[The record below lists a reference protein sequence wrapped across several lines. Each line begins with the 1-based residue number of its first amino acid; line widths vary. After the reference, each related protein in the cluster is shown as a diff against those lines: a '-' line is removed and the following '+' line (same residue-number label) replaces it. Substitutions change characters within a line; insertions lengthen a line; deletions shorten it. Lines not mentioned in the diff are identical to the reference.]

1 MSTSCQTPI
10 NVSASGLSENH
21 EAIINWVLATI
32 SWIAAP
38 LAILLNALVI
48 IAVTQRKE
56 LQKHS
61 NILLSSIALSDMLTG
76 IASIPAVTTKTLI
89 AHQSSSELICA
100 INREA
105 MNLEGIFVTCSLY
118 NLTVVAWER
127 FVAVRKWMDYK
138 VIVTKRRLFKI
149 SIIAWLS
156 AILTRLP
163 LYITVVTS
171 ADTKVKYI
179 WTTILNVCVIAN
191 VVTIVYFYAM
201 IYHGVRN
208 HRTSD
213 VKNVN
218 ALAQARLESRVA
230 KTTALI
236 TAALLLTIAVSGILV
251 MTMRLK
257 FPTSRPTLAIEISRT
272 LLRLNS
278 VFNPVLY
285 CFKDLRFRKAV
296 LELLKI
302 RKTQAAQKT
311 GPNVQVREQKKSAF
325 SLPGNVYQEL
335 KNVKT
340 RTRRRGSESRF
351 STKGFSGEN
360 ALMLK
365 RSHSAHGMQNHG
377 LLQTIFDRIFTNVI
391 SQYYRVYATTKA
403 TAIRAKQ
410 QLLKC
415 ITLFCPSVHRHCI
428 KEEIIRRVLQ
438 KTCLGLEANFL
449 HKWQKKSVLGSFLS
463 SFRSFKDA
471 PFMLT

>member
-1 MSTSCQTPI
+1 MIAGTPKKIKIGMSSCQTPV

-21 EAIINWVLATI
+21 EAIINWMLATI
-32 SWIAAP
+32 SWTVAP

-48 IAVTQRKE
+48 IAVTKRKE

-61 NILLSSIALSDMLTG
+61 NILLSSIALSDLLTG
-76 IASIPAVTTKTLI
+76 IASIPAVTSKTLI

-149 SIIAWLS
+149 AIIVWLS

-163 LYITVVTS
+163 LYITVVTR

-179 WTTILNVCVIAN
+179 WTTIVNVCVIAN

-201 IYHGVRN
+201 IYHGLRN

-213 VKNVN
+213 LKNVN

-257 FPTSRPTLAIEISRT
+257 FPTLRPTLTIEISRT

-285 CFKDLRFRKAV
+285 CFKDPRFRKAV

-302 RKTQAAQKT
+302 RKT
-311 GPNVQVREQKKSAF
+311 
-325 SLPGNVYQEL
+325 
-335 KNVKT
+335 
-340 RTRRRGSESRF
+340 
-351 STKGFSGEN
+351 
-360 ALMLK
+360 
-365 RSHSAHGMQNHG
+365 
-377 LLQTIFDRIFTNVI
+377 
-391 SQYYRVYATTKA
+391 
-403 TAIRAKQ
+403 
-410 QLLKC
+410 
-415 ITLFCPSVHRHCI
+415 
-428 KEEIIRRVLQ
+428 
-438 KTCLGLEANFL
+438 
-449 HKWQKKSVLGSFLS
+449 
-463 SFRSFKDA
+463 
-471 PFMLT
+471 

>member
-1 MSTSCQTPI
+1 MIAGTPKKIKIGMSTSCQTPI

-89 AHQSSSELICA
+89 AHQSSSKLICV

-257 FPTSRPTLAIEISRT
+257 FPTSRPTLTIEISRT

-302 RKTQAAQKT
+302 RKT
-311 GPNVQVREQKKSAF
+311 
-325 SLPGNVYQEL
+325 
-335 KNVKT
+335 
-340 RTRRRGSESRF
+340 
-351 STKGFSGEN
+351 
-360 ALMLK
+360 
-365 RSHSAHGMQNHG
+365 
-377 LLQTIFDRIFTNVI
+377 
-391 SQYYRVYATTKA
+391 
-403 TAIRAKQ
+403 
-410 QLLKC
+410 
-415 ITLFCPSVHRHCI
+415 
-428 KEEIIRRVLQ
+428 
-438 KTCLGLEANFL
+438 
-449 HKWQKKSVLGSFLS
+449 
-463 SFRSFKDA
+463 
-471 PFMLT
+471 

>member
-1 MSTSCQTPI
+1 MSSCQTPV

-32 SWIAAP
+32 SWTVAP

-76 IASIPAVTTKTLI
+76 IASIPAVT
-89 AHQSSSELICA
+89 
-100 INREA
+100 
-105 MNLEGIFVTCSLY
+105 
-118 NLTVVAWER
+118 
-127 FVAVRKWMDYK
+127 
-138 VIVTKRRLFKI
+138 
-149 SIIAWLS
+149 
-156 AILTRLP
+156 
-163 LYITVVTS
+163 
-171 ADTKVKYI
+171 KVKYI

-213 VKNVN
+213 LKNVN

-311 GPNVQVREQKKSAF
+311 GPNVQFRQQKNQHC
-325 SLPGNVYQEL
+325 LPGNV
-335 KNVKT
+335 
-340 RTRRRGSESRF
+340 
-351 STKGFSGEN
+351 
-360 ALMLK
+360 
-365 RSHSAHGMQNHG
+365 
-377 LLQTIFDRIFTNVI
+377 
-391 SQYYRVYATTKA
+391 
-403 TAIRAKQ
+403 
-410 QLLKC
+410 
-415 ITLFCPSVHRHCI
+415 
-428 KEEIIRRVLQ
+428 
-438 KTCLGLEANFL
+438 
-449 HKWQKKSVLGSFLS
+449 
-463 SFRSFKDA
+463 
-471 PFMLT
+471 

>member
-1 MSTSCQTPI
+1 MIAGTPKKIKIGMSSCQTPV

-32 SWIAAP
+32 SWTVAP

-61 NILLSSIALSDMLTG
+61 NILFSSIALSDMLTG

-105 MNLEGIFVTCSLY
+105 MNLEGMFVTCSLY

-191 VVTIVYFYAM
+191 VVTIVYFY
-201 IYHGVRN
+201 IYN
-208 HRTSD
+208 
-213 VKNVN
+213 
-218 ALAQARLESRVA
+218 Q
-230 KTTALI
+230 
-236 TAALLLTIAVSGILV
+236 
-251 MTMRLK
+251 
-257 FPTSRPTLAIEISRT
+257 
-272 LLRLNS
+272 
-278 VFNPVLY
+278 
-285 CFKDLRFRKAV
+285 
-296 LELLKI
+296 
-302 RKTQAAQKT
+302 
-311 GPNVQVREQKKSAF
+311 
-325 SLPGNVYQEL
+325 
-335 KNVKT
+335 
-340 RTRRRGSESRF
+340 
-351 STKGFSGEN
+351 
-360 ALMLK
+360 
-365 RSHSAHGMQNHG
+365 
-377 LLQTIFDRIFTNVI
+377 
-391 SQYYRVYATTKA
+391 
-403 TAIRAKQ
+403 
-410 QLLKC
+410 
-415 ITLFCPSVHRHCI
+415 
-428 KEEIIRRVLQ
+428 
-438 KTCLGLEANFL
+438 
-449 HKWQKKSVLGSFLS
+449 
-463 SFRSFKDA
+463 
-471 PFMLT
+471 MLTA

>member
-1 MSTSCQTPI
+1 MIAGTPKKIKIGMSSCQTPV

-32 SWIAAP
+32 SWTVAP

-105 MNLEGIFVTCSLY
+105 MNLEGMFVTCSLY

-171 ADTKVKYI
+171 VDTKVKYI

-201 IYHGVRN
+201 IYHGLRN
-208 HRTSD
+208 HRTSA
-213 VKNVN
+213 KNVN

-257 FPTSRPTLAIEISRT
+257 FPTSRPTLTIEISRT

-296 LELLKI
+296 LELLII
-302 RKTQAAQKT
+302 RKT
-311 GPNVQVREQKKSAF
+311 
-325 SLPGNVYQEL
+325 
-335 KNVKT
+335 
-340 RTRRRGSESRF
+340 
-351 STKGFSGEN
+351 
-360 ALMLK
+360 
-365 RSHSAHGMQNHG
+365 
-377 LLQTIFDRIFTNVI
+377 
-391 SQYYRVYATTKA
+391 
-403 TAIRAKQ
+403 
-410 QLLKC
+410 
-415 ITLFCPSVHRHCI
+415 
-428 KEEIIRRVLQ
+428 
-438 KTCLGLEANFL
+438 
-449 HKWQKKSVLGSFLS
+449 
-463 SFRSFKDA
+463 
-471 PFMLT
+471 

>member
-1 MSTSCQTPI
+1 M
-10 NVSASGLSENH
+10 
-21 EAIINWVLATI
+21 LATI
-32 SWIAAP
+32 SWTVAP

-179 WTTILNVCVIAN
+179 CTTILNVCVIAN
-191 VVTIVYFYAM
+191 VATIVYFYAT

-213 VKNVN
+213 LKNVR
-218 ALAQARLESRVA
+218 QARLESRVA

-257 FPTSRPTLAIEISRT
+257 FPTSRPTLTIEISRT

-278 VFNPVLY
+278 VFNPVVY
-285 CFKDLRFRKAV
+285 CFKDLRFRTAV
-296 LELLKI
+296 FELLKI
-302 RKTQAAQKT
+302 RKT
-311 GPNVQVREQKKSAF
+311 
-325 SLPGNVYQEL
+325 
-335 KNVKT
+335 
-340 RTRRRGSESRF
+340 
-351 STKGFSGEN
+351 
-360 ALMLK
+360 
-365 RSHSAHGMQNHG
+365 
-377 LLQTIFDRIFTNVI
+377 
-391 SQYYRVYATTKA
+391 
-403 TAIRAKQ
+403 
-410 QLLKC
+410 
-415 ITLFCPSVHRHCI
+415 
-428 KEEIIRRVLQ
+428 
-438 KTCLGLEANFL
+438 
-449 HKWQKKSVLGSFLS
+449 
-463 SFRSFKDA
+463 
-471 PFMLT
+471 